1 MPALEPQRRVTEL
14 PSAQVTDPQ
23 VNNAGALDWERD
35 YPLFARGRRGASQS
49 TVILLEFELDE
60 TEQLEFK
67 EATGIS
73 TNQRLPIQV
82 TISKNKTSLVV
93 PKQGKGVTTTGP
105 ERLRRSLWSESE
117 FSCTYRPF
125 APEKLR
131 R

>member
-1 MPALEPQRRVTEL
+1 MNVIEAWANLPPTLVTEQEVPTQL
-14 PSAQVTDPQ
+14 FWPGRAYARARATRVPEYERRLDY
-23 VNNAGALDWERD
+23 DWERD

-82 TISKNKTSLVV
+82 TFNKSKTSL
-93 PKQGKGVTTTGP
+93 
-105 ERLRRSLWSESE
+105 
-117 FSCTYRPF
+117 
-125 APEKLR
+125 
-131 R
+131 